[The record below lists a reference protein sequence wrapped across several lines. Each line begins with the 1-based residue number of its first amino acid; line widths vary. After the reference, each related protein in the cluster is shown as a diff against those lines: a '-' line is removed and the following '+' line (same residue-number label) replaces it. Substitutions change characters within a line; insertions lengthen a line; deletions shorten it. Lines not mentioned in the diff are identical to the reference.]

1 MEVRKESNGL
11 KNSMVT
17 REELAIINRFTK
29 RALKE
34 DEVYTFAVRLCD
46 GERFPRATLEELA
59 ELFVGKSG
67 IFDHEWTAR
76 GQAARIYRTEIVEEA
91 GVCSQGEG
99 RCYLKGYAYMLR
111 GGANDALI
119 EEIEGGIKR
128 EVSVGCS
135 VERRVCSICGGDIG
149 TCAHRKGEKYG
160 GKVCCAELTNAQD
173 AYEWSFV
180 AVPAQPRAGVLKRCG
195 GEENGTL
202 KALVKRRGSR
212 ANQKELETLEQQAA
226 LGKRYLSEL
235 RGEVKRL
242 VLVCEQEADGAAIEK
257 LAAKLDEE
265 ELREMERL
273 YRVKAAKK
281 LGLKEVPA
289 IVADDLTDEQ
299 VKAFRLADNK
309 VAEQTEWDYALLADE
324 LDEILGIDME
334 DFGFSFSEEDVEVV
348 EDAPVIEPKKDPVTK
363 LGDMWKMGGA
373 SSTVRR

>member
-1 MEVRKESNGL
+1 MSMEVRKESQGL

-17 REELAIINRFTK
+17 NEELAAINAFAK
-29 RALKE
+29 RELKA
-34 DEVYTFAVRLCD
+34 DEVYTFAVRLCDNEVDRD

-59 ELFVGKSG
+59 ALFVGKSG

-76 GQAARIYRTEIVEEA
+76 GQAARIYRTEVVEEEGLCSA
-91 GVCSQGEG
+91 GEK

-111 GGANDALI
+111 GGENDGLI
-119 EEIEGGIKR
+119 GEIEGGIKK

-135 VERRVCSICGGDIG
+135 VAHCRCSVCGEEMGA
-149 TCAHRKGEKYG
+149 CAHRKGERYG
-160 GKVCCAELTNAQD
+160 GKLCCAELVGAQD

-281 LGLKEVPA
+281 LGLRTQ
-289 IVADDLTDEQ
+289 LTYGEKMKAAEDEND
-299 VKAFRLADNK
+299 FR
-309 VAEQTEWDYALLADE
+309 V
-324 LDEILGIDME
+324 
-334 DFGFSFSEEDVEVV
+334 
-348 EDAPVIEPKKDPVTK
+348 
-363 LGDMWKMGGA
+363 
-373 SSTVRR
+373 